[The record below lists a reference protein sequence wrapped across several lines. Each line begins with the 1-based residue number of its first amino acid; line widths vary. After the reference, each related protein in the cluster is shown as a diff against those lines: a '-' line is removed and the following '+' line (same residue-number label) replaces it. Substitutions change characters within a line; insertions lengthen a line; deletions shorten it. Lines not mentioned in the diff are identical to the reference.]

1 LLDISL
7 LATGKGDLCRDI
19 MGELPGWFDQPE
31 ANADCAN
38 IVEQLPLLA
47 CHVDGVVVGFAALQP
62 HPPSAMEI
70 FVMAVRRQFHRQG
83 IGHRLIAASEELARD
98 AACRLLTVKTLAPRD
113 REEPQYAATCA
124 FTREAASSAPR
135 SFQNSGTK
143 TFRACSWSS
152 RSTGDCHEQ
161 ARAFRFRRRGR

>member
-1 LLDISL
+1 
-7 LATGKGDLCRDI
+7 
-19 MGELPGWFDQPE
+19 MGELPEWFDQPE

-47 CHVDGVVVGFAALQP
+47 CHVDGGVVGFVALQP

-83 IGHRLIAASEELARD
+83 IGHRLIAASEEFARD

-124 FTREAASSAPR
+124 FYEG
-135 SFQNSGTK
+135 SG
-143 TFRACSWSS
+143 FIRAEIFPKFW
-152 RSTGDCHEQ
+152 HED
-161 ARAFRFRRRGR
+161 FPCLFLVKPLDRRLS

>member
-70 FVMAVRRQFHRQG
+70 FVGGAPPVPPP
-83 IGHRLIAASEELARD
+83 GHRASPDR
-98 AACRLLTVKTLAPRD
+98 RIGTVRPGR
-113 REEPQYAATCA
+113 RVP
-124 FTREAASSAPR
+124 SAD
-135 SFQNSGTK
+135 GE
-143 TFRACSWSS
+143 
-152 RSTGDCHEQ
+152 D
-161 ARAFRFRRRGR
+161 ARAERSGRAAICSHLRLHEGSGFIRAEVFPKFWHEDFPCLFLVKPLDRRLS

>member
-1 LLDISL
+1 MTEISL

-19 MGELPGWFDQPE
+19 MGELPEWFDQPE
-31 ANADCAN
+31 ANSACAS

-47 CHVDGVVVGFAALQP
+47 CRMDGVAVGFVALQP

-70 FVMAVRRQFHRQG
+70 FVMAVRRQFHRRR
-83 IGHRLIAASEELARD
+83 IGHRLIAASEEFARG

-124 FTREAASSAPR
+124 FYEGCG
-135 SFQNSGTK
+135 FI
-143 TFRACSWSS
+143 RAEIFPKFW
-152 RSTGDCHEQ
+152 HEDFPCLFLVKPLD
-161 ARAFRFRRRGR
+161 RRFS